1 MLDWPEY
8 GELLVALW
16 ALINPIGAVPIFLSL
31 TENRP
36 AERHHIGF
44 VAAVAVG
51 VILIAC
57 VFVGR
62 VLLQAFG
69 IDIPSFR
76 IAGGLLILFVALAMM
91 HTPQQGTREKL
102 AEEPDPTT
110 DDSVAIVPLAIPI
123 LAGPGAISTVIVYA
137 HRSTAL
143 SHYLL
148 IYAII
153 VAVAASTFV
162 VLRLAPAM
170 ASWVGR
176 TGMRVF
182 IQLMGLIIAAI
193 AVEFI
198 TQGLAAIFPG
208 WQ

>member
-8 GELLVALW
+8 GKLLVALW
-16 ALINPIGAVPIFLSL
+16 ALVHPIGAVPIFLSL

-36 AERHHIGF
+36 AERRHIGF

-57 VFVGR
+57 VFVGQA
-62 VLLQAFG
+62 LLLAFG
-69 IDIPSFR
+69 ITIPSFR
-76 IAGGLLILFVALAMM
+76 IAGGLLILFAAFAMM
-91 HTPQQGTREKL
+91 HTPERGTRETL
-102 AEEPDPTT
+102 ADGEGSTA
-110 DDSVAIVPLAIPI
+110 DDSVAVVPLAIPI

-137 HRSTAL
+137 HMSAAL
-143 SHYLL
+143 SHHLL
-148 IYAII
+148 ICAII
-153 VAVAASTFV
+153 VAVAVSTLAVF
-162 VLRLAPAM
+162 RLAPVI
-170 ASWVGR
+170 ASLIGPS
-176 TGMRVF
+176 GMR
-182 IQLMGLIIAAI
+182 ILTQIMGLLIAAI